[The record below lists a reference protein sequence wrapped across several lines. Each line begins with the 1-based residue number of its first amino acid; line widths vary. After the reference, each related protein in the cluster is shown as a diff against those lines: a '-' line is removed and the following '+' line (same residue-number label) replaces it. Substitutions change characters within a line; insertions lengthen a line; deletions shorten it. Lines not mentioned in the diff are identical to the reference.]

1 LKQVEISYDELEQDF
16 INEFKKLGS
25 KGIYQRGVLATSVHD
40 NVTARRMRFIA
51 DGIKIYCYTDRG
63 LRKVN
68 QIIANPNVAVVVGF
82 IQIEGVAS
90 LKGHPF
96 DETEFLKLYEET
108 QPVNYKVWRSG
119 KRVTR
124 ERDMVLIE
132 IAPKRIAMG
141 RYADPKSGTEAGI
154 YILNVEKRQAYRIE
168 DEVSLHSEPTNAPAY
183 NE

>member
-1 LKQVEISYDELEQDF
+1 MLGSRK
-16 INEFKKLGS
+16 EFKKLGS
-25 KGIYQRGVLATSVHD
+25 KGLYQRGILATSENDV
-40 NVTARRMRFIA
+40 VSARRMRFIA
-51 DGIKIYCYTDRG
+51 DGLTLYCYTDRG
-63 LRKVN
+63 LRKCK
-68 QIIANPNVAVVVGF
+68 QIIANPNVAIVIGF

-108 QPVNYKVWRSG
+108 QPGNYKGWRSG

-132 IAPKRIAMG
+132 IAPKRIAVG
-141 RYADPKSGTEAGI
+141 KYANPKTGTEAGI
-154 YILNVEKRQAYRIE
+154 YILNVAKRQAYRIE

-183 NE
+183 TE